1 MVRISKI
8 MKKFEYKL
16 QAVYSSDIEETL
28 AILGNQG
35 WELVSVVLLGE
46 HNLKNGRKDF
56 FFSTFLKK
64 EYET

>member
-1 MVRISKI
+1 

-28 AILGNQG
+28 ATLGGQG

-46 HNLKNGRKDF
+46 HSLKNGKKDF
-56 FFSTFLKK
+56 FFSIFLKK
-64 EYET
+64 EN